1 MANRKVFLYVGN
13 FGYTGDKYPDF
24 TDSDITGFHADE
36 FVITCGGYNR
46 YLLNITS
53 LTEYLDE
60 MTALARR
67 VIQLTGKH
75 VWLGFPA
82 PPAPTKTITVDE
94 YNHYAD
100 QYLTI
105 ASMIQERMD
114 AGGTQYYYYYVEG
127 FYMNDEHVRRKT
139 FGNGTGVDDPNGV
152 NTNTSNLLQHPQIF
166 MYNKVSQGLMSS
178 AHGWKKL
185 LWCPFTGRGAN
196 YDTTM
201 IDIAYIANTT
211 DIFDTVLI
219 QPSHYFHGH
228 QDANIFLNL
237 DLIKNSMNRQEARRR
252 TNNGDTDVRVV
263 AKTSSTIIG
272 CQMEIDERY
281 FNPLLEDSDHL
292 QSGYIERYADY
303 VNAYSGS
310 KVTSSANR
318 VFSFYCDKKNP
329 YWSQTQAKVNAF
341 FDTL

>member
-13 FGYTGDKYPDF
+13 NNIGGKYPQFND
-24 TDSDITGFHADE
+24 TDISRFHTDE
-36 FVITCGGYNR
+36 FVLSCGNYPGYLR
-46 YLLNITS
+46 NIS
-53 LTEYLDE
+53 ELTEFLDE
-60 MTALARR
+60 MTTLARR

-75 VWLGFPA
+75 VWLGFPR
-82 PPAPTKTITVDE
+82 PPAPTQTITLDE

-105 ASMIQERMD
+105 APMIKERMD
-114 AGGTQYYYYYVEG
+114 AGSTNYYYNYVEG

-139 FGNGTGVDDPNGV
+139 FGNGSGIDDPNGV
-152 NTNTSNLLQHPQIF
+152 NTDINNLLHHPQIF

-211 DIFDTVLI
+211 NIFDTVLI

-228 QDANIFLNL
+228 QDANIFKNL
-237 DLIKNSMNRQEARRR
+237 DLIKNSMNQQEALRR
-252 TNNGDTDVRVV
+252 TNDGSTNVRVV
-263 AKTSSTIIG
+263 SKTSSTIIG

-281 FNPLLEDSDHL
+281 FNPLLEDSEHL
-292 QSGYIERYADY
+292 HAGYMERYADY
-303 VNAYSGS
+303 VNAFSGS
-310 KVTSSANR
+310 NITLSANR
-318 VFSFYCDKKNP
+318 VFSFYCDKKHS
-329 YWSQTQAKVNAF
+329 YWSETQDKVNEF